1 MPLFGVTQQ
10 LYTLFSSSTEQ
21 WKIFKDRVEGLTFKP
36 LSQTRWDSHVESVK
50 SIKEHTLKI
59 RDVLIDL
66 TDTSEDP
73 KTKSEAK
80 SLATNEL
87 ENFKFLLSIVIWYKL
102 LHAIKI
108 VSKLLKVK
116 NMDIDVAI
124 TRLKGLILT
133 FEDYRKF
140 GFGNT
145 MMEVKQMESE
155 MGIEVVF

>member
-1 MPLFGVTQQ
+1 MA
-10 LYTLFSSSTEQ
+10 
-21 WKIFKDRVEGLTFKP
+21 
-36 LSQTRWDSHVESVK
+36 
-50 SIKEHTLKI
+50 
-59 RDVLIDL
+59 
-66 TDTSEDP
+66 DTSEDP

-80 SLATNEL
+80 FSTTYEF

-124 TRLKGLILT
+124 TQLKGLILT

-145 MMEVKQMESE
+145 MMEVKQMASE